1 MWLVLPLNDERR
13 AQLPTKYS
21 DTWIAAQDSHTWKS
35 ALERERKASF
45 DRLLEVPPTTPELCQ
60 VRAEHLLW
68 QGDCIHNDP
77 ERRTNAYLEV
87 LQSIEQAIAMAP
99 DNPGIWRTN
108 VKILEKL
115 DRFDEACQSAERVL
129 KLAPEDYIAWNT
141 YAYLLLWNLHR
152 SQEALAAYNRALSLT
167 PDGED
172 TQKLRAYRGRGIAL
186 EQLGR
191 DREALESYERSLQFG
206 GNDSRSRAQ
215 KLRQKLTLASQ
226 DLAIQADPH
235 DWEAW
240 YAKAKQ
246 LVAQEEYTA
255 AIPCY
260 DRILEIQS
268 NLPEVLK
275 ERGNALAK
283 VGRFAAA
290 IADFDR
296 SICNWTIPISGIKK
310 LRYYRKESNMKK
322 LLLFTIA

>member
-1 MWLVLPLNDERR
+1 MP
-13 AQLPTKYS
+13 A
-21 DTWIAAQDSHTWKS
+21 
-35 ALERERKASF
+35 
-45 DRLLEVPPTTPELCQ
+45 
-60 VRAEHLLW
+60 
-68 QGDCIHNDP
+68 
-77 ERRTNAYLEV
+77 
-87 LQSIEQAIAMAP
+87 
-99 DNPGIWRTN
+99 
-108 VKILEKL
+108 
-115 DRFDEACQSAERVL
+115 
-129 KLAPEDYIAWNT
+129 DYIAWNT

-152 SQEALAAYNRALSLT
+152 PQDALAAYDLALSLA
-167 PDGED
+167 PEGDGR
-172 TQKLRAYRGRGIAL
+172 QRLRPYRGRGIAL
-186 EQLGR
+186 EKLGR
-191 DREALESYERSLQFG
+191 DPEALESYERSLQFG

-226 DLAIQADPH
+226 DRAIQADPH

-296 SICNWTIPISGIKK
+296 SICNRTTPICGIKK